1 MKILLV
7 EDSER
12 LQLAI
17 RAGLDNSGYAV
28 DVVSDGE
35 TGLTYALKNPYDL
48 IILDIMLPRLDG
60 LAVLRHLRQERTM
73 TPVLLLTA
81 KSSVPERVEGLR
93 AGADDYLTK
102 PFEFEEL
109 LARVEA
115 LVRRTFGTRTPILEF
130 DTLRI
135 DPAAQRVSIAD
146 REVQLTQREFRLL
159 KYLAHKADQVVSR
172 IEIEDHIYSEHNLP
186 SSNAVDSAICTLR
199 TKLKKAGCES
209 VIETVRGAG
218 YRFSSMETP

>member
-17 RAGLDNSGYAV
+17 RAGLENSGYAV
-28 DVVSDGE
+28 DVVSDGR
-35 TGLTYALKNPYDL
+35 TGLTYALKNTYDL
-48 IILDIMLPRLDG
+48 ILLDIMLPGLDG
-60 LAVLRHLRQERTM
+60 LSLLKTFREQGCA

-102 PFEFEEL
+102 PFDFEEL

-115 LVRRTFGTRTPILEF
+115 LVRRAFGTKTPVLEF
-130 DTLRI
+130 DKLRI
-135 DPAAQRVSIAD
+135 DPAARRVSVDD
-146 REVQLTQREFRLL
+146 REVSLTQREFRLL
-159 KYLAHKADQVVSR
+159 NYLAHKADHVVSR

-186 SSNAVDSAICTLR
+186 TSNAVDSAICTLR
-199 TKLKKAGCES
+199 TKLKNSGCENA
-209 VIETVRGAG
+209 IETVRGAG
-218 YRFSSMETP
+218 YRFSTETQ